1 MARCRRAMVN
11 GMALVVAVAVA
22 ASLCPAAAAP
32 INRRGTI
39 RVFGSVTIGPN
50 IPRSATLGGTATVA
64 EFDNFSGQNSSKS
77 VSVSATLHR
86 SGNKAAIILDLP
98 YAWVLESAAIK
109 LRVVF
114 GVAANNSG
122 AGTTVII
129 PLPANGALTPIS
141 LAISI

>member
-1 MARCRRAMVN
+1 MARCRRALVN
-11 GMALVVAVAVA
+11 GMALVAAAAVA

-50 IPRSATLGGTATVA
+50 IPRSATLNGDASVA
-64 EFDNFSGQNSSKS
+64 EFDAFSGQNSAKF
-77 VSVSATLHR
+77 VDVSATLHR
-86 SGNKAAIILDLP
+86 SGNKATIIVDLP
-98 YAWVLESAAIK
+98 YAWVLKSPATK
-109 LRVVF
+109 LRVFF
-114 GVAANNSG
+114 GVGANNSG